1 MGQTEEFEVK
11 GEEIVGKVKEFIREG
26 NVRRLTIKDS
36 NGRILLDIPLTL
48 GIVGALFAPFAAAI
62 GMIAALVTEGTV
74 TVTRDD
80 EADAES
86 EDAGA
91 E

>member
-36 NGRILLDIPLTL
+36 NGRILLDVPLTL

-74 TVTRDD
+74 TVTRAD
-80 EADAES
+80 EADVES